1 MSDHIVNIGI
11 VGAGAV
17 ATSVHLPILTRRSDL
32 FKVTAVA
39 DFNQAAAIHLTER
52 FGIPTDAHFTSA
64 YEMINSG
71 KIQAIAI
78 ISSGSHCDL
87 VVAAL
92 EAGLN
97 VFCEKPLAYTQ
108 NEMGRIEKSLKSSNG
123 HLMIGYMKTYDPAIT
138 HAKKAIGAKR
148 PRTVDVLVLHPSGES
163 QLATSEISVKAFP
176 PSPELI
182 DGFVKSAQDLEVA
195 ALGEAAAKAFGKEY
209 EDIMMGSIIHELSV
223 LRAFD
228 IHITQ
233 IDFVD
238 RWPRTSRSESFI
250 IHGRTDDGVRVT
262 IRWFY
267 LDKYPMYQE
276 EVRWVNEEE
285 GHHITFSSPYI
296 LRVPT
301 KLVSTR
307 RIGLD
312 HDVSTFESYQ
322 PSFEIE
328 LVAFHAL
335 VTTGKQEYDPIS
347 AGYED
352 LNITQ
357 MVARKICELENIAL
371 GGDLL

>member
-108 NEMGRIEKSLKSSNG
+108 NEMGRIEKSLKTSKG

-182 DGFVKSAQDLEVA
+182 VGFVKSAQDLEVA

-357 MVARKICELENIAL
+357 MVARKICELENIAI